1 MFITLKCHFE
11 KILLSFLTVQALY
24 ELVKCNFNAE
34 EALRRLHFNVKV
46 FNGKFIS
53 VSVSVYVR
61 ITIWTTRQNPTLTL
75 NKNRLTLDTISGDKL
90 NLINKLNVHFH
101 IRGYE
106 IFQFEFVFLKLHLLK
121 TV

>member
-75 NKNRLTLDTISGDKL
+75 NKNRLTLWIPFQE
-90 NLINKLNVHFH
+90 IN
-101 IRGYE
+101 
-106 IFQFEFVFLKLHLLK
+106 Q
-121 TV
+121 T